1 VAGETS
7 RVIRPAA
14 LLDHDATRAVLKAL
28 SDNDVAQGGVWNA
41 TVGLWQR
48 YDVPWDG
55 AGGTSGSAR
64 LVGTI
69 ATIYGAPTKYE
80 ILIYR
85 VTVTAYGAEHGWSVE
100 GLCDDAL
107 RWAGLTL
114 ADCPRAGVETAPG
127 SDPFK
132 TSAAS

>member
-1 VAGETS
+1 MIGETS

-14 LLDHDATRAVLKAL
+14 LLDDVATRKVLSAL
-28 SDNDVAQGGVWNA
+28 EENDVATGGVWNA

-48 YDVPWDG
+48 YDQPWNG

-69 ATIYGAPTKYE
+69 ATVYGAPTKYE

-85 VTVTAYGAEHGWSVE
+85 VTVTAFGAESGWSVE

-114 ADCPRAGVETAPG
+114 ADCPRAGVGDAPLA
-127 SDPFK
+127 DPFK
-132 TSAAS
+132 ATATS